1 MNLISEAEAG
11 IRSLFDATQKGFV
24 GDASAGQN
32 QISNWLQYLCNGDQK
47 VLGPIVQELEAL
59 NTHIAN
65 NNAAGMAEAFQRMG
79 ELTSQSALST
89 HNFEGNGDKIRGLSQ
104 KLITA
109 AGNLRLVAK
118 TQPAQH

>member
-11 IRSLFDATQKGFV
+11 IRSLFDATQKGFL
-24 GDASAGQN
+24 GDASVGQG
-32 QISNWLQYLCNGDQK
+32 QISNWLHYLRSGDQK
-47 VLGPIVQELEAL
+47 ILGPIVHELETL
-59 NTHIAN
+59 NTHIGN
-65 NNAAGMAEAFQRMG
+65 NNAAGMAAAFQRMG

-89 HNFEGNGDKIRGLSQ
+89 HNFQGNGDKIRELSQ

-118 TQPAQH
+118 TQPAQR

>member
-11 IRSLFDATQKGFV
+11 IQSLFNATQKGFV

-32 QISNWLQYLCNGDQK
+32 QISNWLQYLRSGDQK
-47 VLGPIVQELEAL
+47 ILGPIVQELEAL
-59 NTHIAN
+59 TAHIGN
-65 NNAAGMAEAFQRMG
+65 NDPAGMAAAFQRMG
-79 ELTSQSALST
+79 ELTAQSALGT
-89 HNFEGNGDKIRGLSQ
+89 HNFQGNGDKIRELSQ

-118 TQPAQH
+118 AQAARH

>member
-11 IRSLFDATQKGFV
+11 IRTLFDVTQQGFT

-32 QISNWLQYLCNGDQK
+32 HVSNWLHYLRSGDQK
-47 VLGPIVQELEAL
+47 VLGPIVHELEAL
-59 NTHIAN
+59 STHIGN
-65 NNAAGMAEAFQRMG
+65 NNAAGMADAFQRMG
-79 ELTSQSALST
+79 VLTSQAALGT
-89 HNFEGNGDKIRGLSQ
+89 HNFQGNGDKIRELSQ

-109 AGNLRLVAK
+109 AGNLRLLAK

>member
-11 IRSLFDATQKGFV
+11 IRTLYDTTQKGFV

-32 QISNWLQYLCNGDQK
+32 HINAWVHYLRSGDQK

-59 NTHIAN
+59 TTHIGN
-65 NNAAGMAEAFQRMG
+65 NNAAGMATAFQRMG
-79 ELTSQSALST
+79 ELTAQAALGT
-89 HNFEGNGDKIRGLSQ
+89 HNFQGNGDKIRELSQ